1 MINVDELSNDQIREQ
16 LIELGVSVGPVL
28 NTTRTVYANKLKR
41 KLEEKY
47 GSGDAHADSRA
58 PDEGTEEF
66 VHVRMA
72 AVQSSQSPEGTG
84 PTQRISPEQISRII
98 RRRSENERS
107 SSSESDL
114 CGEESSRLLT
124 PEEIGRLN
132 ATARSVTYIS
142 EVHKGSHMGAR
153 TVGVNHRLKQYAP
166 INTWNRY
173 VTIPIVA
180 VVAVFIFFVV
190 ENLITFKNG
199 SGNYEEL

>member
-1 MINVDELSNDQIREQ
+1 MNSYKSAE
-16 LIELGVSVGPVL
+16 
-28 NTTRTVYANKLKR
+28 
-41 KLEEKY
+41 
-47 GSGDAHADSRA
+47 
-58 PDEGTEEF
+58 
-66 VHVRMA
+66 
-72 AVQSSQSPEGTG
+72 
-84 PTQRISPEQISRII
+84 
-98 RRRSENERS
+98 RRSENERS